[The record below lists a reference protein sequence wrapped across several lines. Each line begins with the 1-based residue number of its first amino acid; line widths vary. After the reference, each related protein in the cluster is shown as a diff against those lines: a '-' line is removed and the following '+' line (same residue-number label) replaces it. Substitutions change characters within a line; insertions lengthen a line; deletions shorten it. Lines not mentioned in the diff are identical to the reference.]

1 MTFLFFQ
8 HGIYNA
14 QDKYQRLEENPF
26 KSETKCMS
34 VKVKNKKVS
43 IVFVSSINRFRMV
56 IILLLRMMNAV
67 YGDENNSG
75 NMQNSFCLL
84 I

>member
-43 IVFVSSINRFRMV
+43 IVFVSSINRFRM
-56 IILLLRMMNAV
+56 MNAV

>member
-1 MTFLFFQ
+1 MLLFLFFQ

-43 IVFVSSINRFRMV
+43 FVIVSSVHRFKEFRMV
-56 IILLLRMMNAV
+56 MIGVSYELQNAL
-67 YGDENNSG
+67 G
-75 NMQNSFCLL
+75 F
-84 I
+84 